1 MQLEKQFDLSDL
13 ETINEQA
20 MFYMCA
26 CPAQVA
32 AQITSLRNLFDYQSH
47 CLNAS
52 SNDEVQT
59 QVHQRIGQAVEQAH
73 QILENC
79 LDDVLRLEN
88 WNRDTL
94 EMPAGLRALMEHVID
109 AE

>member
-1 MQLEKQFDLSDL
+1 MQLETKFALTDL

-26 CPAQVA
+26 CPAQVS
-32 AQITSLRNLFDYQSH
+32 AQITNLRNLFEYQSH

-79 LDDVLRLEN
+79 LDEVLRLEN
-88 WNRDTL
+88 WDRNTL
-94 EMPAGLRALMEHVID
+94 EMPAGLRTLMEQAID
-109 AE
+109 DE